1 MNVAG
6 RLMYTSCL
14 REFRRGLICFTCPE
28 IQNKFLF
35 SLLFIKQHLRFMVF
49 YVHAALYNKIV
60 TVLLLPDLPGLLF
73 QSAARKDNAD
83 LFRVEQC

>member
-1 MNVAG
+1 
-6 RLMYTSCL
+6 
-14 REFRRGLICFTCPE
+14 
-28 IQNKFLF
+28 
-35 SLLFIKQHLRFMVF
+35 MVF